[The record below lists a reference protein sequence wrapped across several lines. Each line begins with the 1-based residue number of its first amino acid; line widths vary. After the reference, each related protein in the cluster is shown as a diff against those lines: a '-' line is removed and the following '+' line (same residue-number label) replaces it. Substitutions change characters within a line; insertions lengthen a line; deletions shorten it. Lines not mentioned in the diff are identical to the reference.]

1 MKKILIAIAV
11 SALFA
16 GQVSATEHKP
26 PKEQEKGNTIAAA
39 ASSSTAIAGAA
50 AVASGGKASASAKGG
65 AGGAGGKGG
74 AGGQGGQGFGG
85 QGGNA
90 SANNSGQQVSF
101 TGSDMG
107 KLAPD
112 ISPPSMPSVTPCTT
126 GISGGISIGGVGV
139 GGGGYSYDDLC
150 GWERQH
156 AVAIATSDLATAAD
170 IKHGMTMLR
179 CQRMSP
185 DDRKFFKACEA
196 LPKEKEG
203 QAPNSV
209 LFQSN

>member
-1 MKKILIAIAV
+1 MNKIIIAV
-11 SALFA
+11 ALSLLA
-16 GQVSATEHKP
+16 GQALATDKHHNKRG
-26 PKEQEKGNTIAAA
+26 GNTTSG
-39 ASSSTAIAGAA
+39 SSSSAGAVA
-50 AVASGGKASASAKGG
+50 TAGAVAGAVSFSGATGGNASASGG

-74 AGGQGGQGFGG
+74 AGG

-101 TGSDMG
+101 NGSDMG

-112 ISPPSMPSVTPCTT
+112 VAPPSMPSVTPCTT
-126 GISGGISIGGVGV
+126 GMSGGISIGGVGV
-139 GGGGYSYDDLC
+139 GGGGYIYDDLC

-156 AVAIATSDLATAAD
+156 AVAIATGDLATAAD

-203 QAPNSV
+203 QAPNPAFNSAG
-209 LFQSN
+209 